1 MDEMM
6 TDLQFK
12 DNLRKDGASLRR
24 RHLLFQLLQGE
35 GAYAALQFPVD
46 KEPHGRGFH
55 ASLLHPLFG
64 ILIHG
69 KVVGD

>member
-1 MDEMM
+1 M
-6 TDLQFK
+6 LQE
-12 DNLRKDGASLRR
+12 DGERAKDGASLRR
-24 RHLLFQLLQGE
+24 GHLLFQLLQGE

-69 KVVGD
+69 KGGIST

>member
-6 TDLQFK
+6 LQEDGERAK
-12 DNLRKDGASLRR
+12 DSASLRR
-24 RHLLFQLLQGE
+24 GHLLFQLLQGE